1 MNELKSCLRGLAMAQ
16 GFSGF
21 GVSTADPPESLGAL
35 DDWLAAGREGTM
47 SYMRTNRSVR
57 EGPELL
63 LPGAR
68 SVISVAL
75 NYYQEGSTD
84 PKIARY
90 ALGRDYH
97 KVIRQRLRPLA
108 KHLIELGFEARICVD
123 SAPLMEREYAHR
135 AGLGWFGKNTMLIDS
150 KRGSWFLLGEV
161 ITTAS
166 LEPDQPSAGGCGTC
180 RACIDACP
188 SGAIVFEDGRWQVD
202 ARKCVSYLTIEHRG
216 PLDSD
221 PHGWVFGCDICQ
233 EVCPFN
239 QPRESQP
246 LRSEITT
253 IPDFLERRAWPKTL
267 SLATISEAQWE
278 QLSQG
283 SAVRRTGI
291 EGIRRNAK
299 LALR

>member
-1 MNELKSCLRGLAMAQ
+1 MAQ